1 MVTGFAALF
10 LLTITDSFPGWDG
23 RGEFLM
29 GRSFPDRMKTADL
42 LAGQKK
48 IDKNSG
54 SAKNVTKV
62 FDELHTFSLFFTLI
76 SLLTCD
82 IVKVE
87 TNENMEPSEAEA
99 AGGFSMPW
107 R

>member
-1 MVTGFAALF
+1 M
-10 LLTITDSFPGWDG
+10 
-23 RGEFLM
+23 
-29 GRSFPDRMKTADL
+29 
-42 LAGQKK
+42 AGQKK
-48 IDKNSG
+48 ILIKIANLQ
-54 SAKNVTKV
+54 KKITKI

-87 TNENMEPSEAEA
+87 TNENMEPSEASA

>member
-1 MVTGFAALF
+1 MR
-10 LLTITDSFPGWDG
+10 S
-23 RGEFLM
+23 
-29 GRSFPDRMKTADL
+29 RSFPNRMKPTFF
-42 LAGQKK
+42 LAGQKRK
-48 IDKNSG
+48 LIKFDENTECVT
-54 SAKNVTKV
+54 NVTKL
-62 FDELHTFSLFFTLI
+62 FDKLHIISYFFTLI

-87 TNENMEPSEAEA
+87 TNENMEPSEASA

>member
-1 MVTGFAALF
+1 MR
-10 LLTITDSFPGWDG
+10 S
-23 RGEFLM
+23 
-29 GRSFPDRMKTADL
+29 RSFPNRMKPTFF
-42 LAGQKK
+42 LAGQKRK
-48 IDKNSG
+48 LIKFDENTEC
-54 SAKNVTKV
+54 VTKV
-62 FDELHTFSLFFTLI
+62 TKLFDELHVFSYFFTLI

-87 TNENMEPSEAEA
+87 TNENMEPSEAAA

>member
-1 MVTGFAALF
+1 MGWTRGVIAKSFF
-10 LLTITDSFPGWDG
+10 PEQDETDVF
-23 RGEFLM
+23 
-29 GRSFPDRMKTADL
+29 
-42 LAGQKK
+42 LAGQKRK
-48 IDKNSG
+48 LIKFDENTEC
-54 SAKNVTKV
+54 VTKV
-62 FDELHTFSLFFTLI
+62 TKLFDELHVFAYFFTLI

-87 TNENMEPSEAEA
+87 TNENMEPSEAAA

>member
-1 MVTGFAALF
+1 
-10 LLTITDSFPGWDG
+10 
-23 RGEFLM
+23 
-29 GRSFPDRMKTADL
+29 MKPTFF
-42 LAGQKK
+42 LAGQKRK
-48 IDKNSG
+48 LIKFDENTECVI
-54 SAKNVTKV
+54 NVTKL
-62 FDELHTFSLFFTLI
+62 FDKLHIISCFFTLI

-87 TNENMEPSEAEA
+87 TNENMEPSEASA